1 MKLPTKKKP
10 LEPKNQRIETLINA
24 MDSRE
29 LVIPPFQREFI
40 WKRHNVLYLFDSIL
54 QSYPIGSFLVWNTD
68 QGIQYRD
75 KILDLRFPQINNA
88 EDLKIRDFILDGQQR
103 LSCLYGVLKLR
114 NAEKEHIFN
123 VYIDLEEMT
132 FFHYRKNMEV
142 KKNVHFPMSYLYDD
156 EKFLDF
162 RGELGKD
169 PANKELQETLIYLY
183 SHFRNYIIPVI
194 VTYEKTV
201 GEVTPVFVRFNSAG
215 RKLDIFDLTAAVTWK
230 DNFDIRDEITR
241 INGSLQKKRFQHTD
255 KHLYLKMMAAL
266 HAGAT
271 KTNVVDKLNDLSSNE
286 LKSLLRKAEIG
297 LQRAIDFLQAELF
310 VYGEDFLPYENQLV
324 ALTYFFSLANNPGS
338 KQLKSLQ
345 RWFWISGFSERFR
358 GASESILDE
367 DIRYIEKLVRGED
380 GISLPD
386 EGYRLEVKDLLN
398 KKYNRSSAFTKSFIL
413 FLASQTPK
421 DLASGTKI
429 NLQRPLSEIN
439 RMECHHIFPRRI
451 LRNSAFSN
459 EKIDNICNICLC
471 QSNEN
476 KRIKDRNP
484 SEYLQK
490 CYDEL
495 GADAEN
501 VFHSSLIPNDM
512 NAGWKEDD
520 YEIFLGQRARLIV
533 EGVNKKIL
541 GDK

>member
-40 WKRHNVLYLFDSIL
+40 WKKHNVLYLFDSIL
-54 QSYPIGSFLVWNTD
+54 KSYPIGSFLVWNTD
-68 QGIQYRD
+68 QDIQYRD
-75 KILDLRFPQINNA
+75 KILDLKFPPINNL

-103 LSCLYGVLKLR
+103 LSCLYGVLKWR

-123 VYIDLEEMT
+123 VYLDLETMD
-132 FFHYRKNMEV
+132 FFHYRKNIQI
-142 KKNVHFPMSYLYDD
+142 KRNVHFPMSYLYDD

-162 RGELGKD
+162 RSELAKD
-169 PANKELQETLIYLY
+169 PANKKIQETLIYLY
-183 SHFRNYIIPVI
+183 NHFRNYIIPVI

-201 GEVTPVFVRFNSAG
+201 GEVTPVFVRFNSTG

-230 DNFDIRDEITR
+230 DNFDIRDEIVR
-241 INGSLQKKRFQHTD
+241 INGSLQKKRFQHID

-266 HAGAT
+266 HAGAA
-271 KTNVVDKLNDLSSNE
+271 KTNIVDKLNDLSSSE
-286 LKSLLRKAEIG
+286 LKSLLRRVEIG

-310 VYGEDFLPYENQLV
+310 VNGKDFLPYENQLV
-324 ALTYFFSLANNPGS
+324 VLTYFFSLVTNPS
-338 KQLKSLQ
+338 PKQLKSLK
-345 RWFWISGFSERFR
+345 RWFWVSGFSERFR

-367 DIRYIEKLVRGED
+367 DIRYVGKLVRGED
-380 GISLPD
+380 DISLPD
-386 EGYRLEVKDLLN
+386 EEYRLDVKDVIN

-413 FLASQTPK
+413 FLACQSPK
-421 DLASGTKI
+421 DLVCGSKI
-429 NLQRPLSEIN
+429 NLRRPLSEIN

-451 LRNSAFSN
+451 LRNNAFSN

-476 KRIKDRNP
+476 KRIKDRSP

-495 GADAEN
+495 GADAES
-501 VFHSSLIPNDM
+501 VFRSSLIPNEE

-520 YEIFLGQRARLIV
+520 YEKFLGQRSKLIV
-533 EGVNKKIL
+533 EQINKMIRE
-541 GDK
+541 